1 MKNKSRGHLSLCKYA
16 QTPTVQYRPRSNQKF
31 FRNSA
36 AARTGTKQTFIREQ
50 HFSINDKRVIGGNKN
65 RSKQKK
71 PPFRVDFFIWRPQ
84 GDSNPRY
91 RRESPA
97 EQTFTDVKKH
107 FKLLFFLNT
116 VFCYLILFL
125 TVLERYADITQTR
138 KKALFNGKN
147 KQGEHT

>member
-16 QTPTVQYRPRSNQKF
+16 KRLRCNIAPRSNQKF

-36 AARTGTKQTFIREQ
+36 SARTGTKQTFIRER
-50 HFSINDKRVIGGNKN
+50 HFSINDKRVIGGNEN

-91 RRESPA
+91 RRERAMS
-97 EQTFTDVKKH
+97 
-107 FKLLFFLNT
+107 
-116 VFCYLILFL
+116 
-125 TVLERYADITQTR
+125 
-138 KKALFNGKN
+138 
-147 KQGEHT
+147 